1 MISFW
6 KRFWIGVWR
15 VVKQMGSI
23 RGVIS
28 LILVWFLISGV
39 GLALVGALFK
49 NGYLIGLGG
58 LIFGFWAGPF
68 TPLIPINIAIA
79 MIIQRYV
86 LRDKRVGWTNIKNQ
100 FKEAFEKDINERK
113 RKWKYKDLAILHYY
127 KNKGGKG

>member
-6 KRFWIGVWR
+6 KRFWIGIWR
-15 VVKQMGSI
+15 VIKQMGSI

-79 MIIQRYV
+79 MLFQRYV
-86 LRDKRVGWTNIKNQ
+86 LRDKSIGWSNIKNQ
-100 FKEAFEKDINERK
+100 FKEAFKKDENMRK
-113 RKWKYKDLAILHYY
+113 RRYKYKDIAI
-127 KNKGGKG
+127 KEGGKGLK